1 MSVLFKIS
9 ILALLALLWA
19 FIAIARHIY
28 LARQRHR
35 SSTSSAKAKRPDD
48 NPGS

>member
-9 ILALLALLWA
+9 MVALVALLWA

-28 LARQRHR
+28 RDRQRHR
-35 SSTSSAKAKRPDD
+35 SSRRSAEAKRPNDTL
-48 NPGS
+48 GS